1 MKKGMTVDDI
11 EQLRDELRQTREQS
25 LTAARQ
31 NDFRAVARLT
41 AATARLNRAI
51 QAQEAFVDC
60 SPKVLAV
67 VDSLAQIDDE
77 GHFVFPEE
85 PALQLDSSNGWS
97 EAA

>member
-11 EQLRDELRQTREQS
+11 EQLRDELRNIRERS

-41 AATARLNRAI
+41 TEAARLNRAI
-51 QAQEAFVDC
+51 QAQDAFVDC

-77 GHFVFPEE
+77 SHFVFPEE
-85 PALQLDSSNGWS
+85 PALQLNASDGWS

>member
-41 AATARLNRAI
+41 AETARLNRAI
-51 QAQEAFVDC
+51 QAQESFVDC

-77 GHFVFPEE
+77 SHFVFPEE
-85 PALQLDSSNGWS
+85 PVLQLDSSNGWS